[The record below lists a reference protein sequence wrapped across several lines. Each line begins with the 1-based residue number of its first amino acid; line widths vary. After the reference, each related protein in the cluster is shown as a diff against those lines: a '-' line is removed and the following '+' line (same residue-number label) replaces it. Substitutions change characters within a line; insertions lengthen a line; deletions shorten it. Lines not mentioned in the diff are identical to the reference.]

1 MVSLTTTVGFRYGSG
16 GHRVFLFILLTF
28 STLSY
33 FTESKFADESR
44 KKPASVHN
52 YILTNALIF
61 NRLHKKNPA
70 FCVLAATKTGSAC
83 HRPCPDARCCV
94 CSLQQETEAHVTGH
108 VQMPDVVGAR
118 RYKNR
123 KHRRARGL
131 PYLREILRL
140 LTDQPKKPRTFPNEK
155 YSPWQ

>member
-16 GHRVFLFILLTF
+16 GHRVFLSILFIF
-28 STLSY
+28 STLFY
-33 FTESKFADESR
+33 FTESKFVDESR
-44 KKPASVHN
+44 KKAAVIHR
-52 YILTNALIF
+52 YIFTKTLTFSN
-61 NRLHKKNPA
+61 LHKKIPH
-70 FCVLAATKTGSAC
+70 F
-83 HRPCPDARCCV
+83 V

>member
-16 GHRVFLFILLTF
+16 GHRVFLSILLTF

-83 HRPCPDARCCV
+83 HRPCPDARCCE

-108 VQMPDVVGAR
+108 VQMPAR
-118 RYKNR
+118 CRMCPPLQKPEAPEGTR
-123 KHRRARGL
+123 PAL
-131 PYLREILRL
+131 PAGNFAFADR
-140 LTDQPKKPRTFPNEK
+140 PAEK
-155 YSPWQ
+155 AEDFSQ